1 MELRGGPLTDLAGR
15 WSRSGAGSLP
25 AVAREVALPLA
36 VATATFL
43 AVFPCLRAYQVPGA
57 GQFVAAAAILSTV
70 ITFSIVR
77 YWRGGPVVS
86 YPVSFAGLVV
96 VLFAGAGL
104 HPAEIVHAIGDQPNR
119 LLTETLPLT
128 GSRSS
133 LSALIVLTWL
143 CAAATSELLARG
155 WAGRRGLSLGVAVPL
170 ACYVLCYSVS
180 SSAPGR
186 DRVAGPLLFLV
197 LAGMVLS
204 RQHETHS
211 AARFVGPPGPGES
224 DGRPSRYRRIL
235 IGAAVAVGVTALVAV
250 VVPALPGMAGQ
261 PASLHHAA
269 PIAAGVVVDPVD
281 AMAALRDG
289 NPKSTAYNVLQVDLD
304 APSTGYLAVAI
315 LDSYDGALWH
325 FDATFEPTGGRIPA
339 GPGAGRNLATSPVT
353 QQINI
358 ERALPVEFLPALERP
373 STVSGLP
380 IAADAGTGMIL
391 PDAQTS
397 GRFGYSVT
405 SLAPSASLGSVPP
418 ADGIGSTPSSVGST
432 VSGSDLS
439 LPAGTTAAMG
449 TTMKF
454 LATLTGARPA
464 ATVGFLQSLLTAL
477 HSKERRIDP
486 HLSATT
492 NPGGR
497 PAAGRKRSTS
507 ATPAIT
513 AVSAATASTGGTSL
527 SEVVNAIT
535 VVRSATPEQ
544 FATLYA
550 MAARYLGVPAR
561 VVTGFRVA
569 PTSSGGALAAGSYQV
584 TNRQAW
590 AWVEIPVAGIGW
602 VVADPTPDTT
612 TALATPPPETES
624 PATTL
629 PPRQANAV
637 PRNEISGGHPLAKPS
652 TVKIPHSYHV
662 PAWLLGLLIVAAVVL
677 LALVAGPGLAA
688 GRRLWRRRSRRTSQ
702 DPAALAVGAWLE
714 LLDGLNQAGMRA
726 PPGSTSSEIA
736 GEAGGTFGPD
746 VVEPVQRVGWLAD
759 RAVCSTREPPNGA
772 SAEEAWTTQRDLI
785 HRIHGHLDRRA
796 RARALMSVGSSPRRP
811 SGPEEDE

>member
-1 MELRGGPLTDLAGR
+1 MTDLAGR
-15 WSRSGAGSLP
+15 WSRSGTALLP

-36 VATATFL
+36 VATASFL

-70 ITFSIVR
+70 LTFSTVR
-77 YWRGGPVVS
+77 YGRQGPAVS

-96 VLFAGAGL
+96 VLFAGAGP
-104 HPAEIVHAIGDQPNR
+104 HPDEIFHAIGDGPNR

-128 GSRSS
+128 GTRSS

-155 WAGRRGLSLGVAVPL
+155 WTGRRGLAVGVAVPL

-180 SSAPGR
+180 APAPGR

-197 LAGMVLS
+197 LAGMVLT

-224 DGRPSRYRRIL
+224 DGRPSRYRRIVV
-235 IGAAVAVGVTALVAV
+235 GAAVAVAVTALVAV
-250 VVPALPGMAGQ
+250 VVPALPGMSRQ

-289 NPKSTAYNVLQVDLD
+289 TPKAPPYNVFRVVLN
-304 APSTGYLAVAI
+304 APSTGYMAVAV

-339 GPGAGRNLATSPVT
+339 APGAGRNPTTTPVA
-353 QQINI
+353 QRVGI
-358 ERALPVEFLPALERP
+358 ERALPVEFLPALDRP

-380 IAADAGTGMIL
+380 VAADAGTGMIL
-391 PDAQTS
+391 PDEQTS
-397 GRFGYSVT
+397 DRFEYSVT
-405 SLAPSASLGSVPP
+405 SLAPTASLASVSP
-418 ADGIGSTPSSVGST
+418 ADGIGNTSSSVGSA
-432 VSGSDLS
+432 VSGSDIS
-439 LPAGTTAAMG
+439 LPSGTSAAMG

-454 LATLTGARPA
+454 LATLTGERPV

-486 HLSATT
+486 HLAAAPAVPAT
-492 NPGGR
+492 NAKGR
-497 PAAGRKRSTS
+497 AGARRQGSTS
-507 ATPAIT
+507 SSPSTT
-513 AVSAATASTGGTSL
+513 AVSATTASTGGTSL

-544 FATLYA
+544 FATLFA

-561 VVTGFRVA
+561 IVTGFRIA
-569 PTSSGGALAAGSYQV
+569 PTSAGGPVAAGSYQV

-602 VVADPTPDTT
+602 VVADPTPDTA

-624 PATTL
+624 PATTV

-637 PRNEISGGHPLAKPS
+637 PRSETSGGHPLAKPS
-652 TVKIPHSYHV
+652 TVRVPHSYHMPV
-662 PAWLLGLLIVAAVVL
+662 WLLGLLILAAAVVL
-677 LALVAGPGLAA
+677 VLAAGPGLAA
-688 GRRLWRRRSRRTSQ
+688 GRRLWRRRSRRASP

-714 LLDGLNQAGMRA
+714 LLDGLSQAGMRTA
-726 PPGSTSSEIA
+726 AGSTSSEVA
-736 GEAGGTFGPD
+736 GEAGGCFGPD
-746 VVEPVQRVGWLAD
+746 VVEPVQRVGSLAD
-759 RAVCSTREPPNGA
+759 RAVCSTREPPDRPG
-772 SAEEAWTTQRDLI
+772 AEEAWTTQRDLV
-785 HRIHGHLDRRA
+785 HRIHAHLDRRA

-811 SGPEEDE
+811 SGPGEDE